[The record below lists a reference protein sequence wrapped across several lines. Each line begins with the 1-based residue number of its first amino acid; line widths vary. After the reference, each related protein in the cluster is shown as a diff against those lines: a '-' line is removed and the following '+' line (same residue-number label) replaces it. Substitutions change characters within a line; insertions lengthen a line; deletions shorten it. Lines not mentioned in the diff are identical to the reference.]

1 MRPFAGNTRARVRTH
16 SDENKR
22 FSCKAD
28 ESRPLSR
35 LIWASYIQTLRL
47 FHRGGAVLTNF
58 GVSFCILS
66 FPTGVTGSFATAWFW
81 GGPVTA
87 VWGWLLVSTM
97 ICGFVGVAMAEI
109 CSSCPTSGGLYYW
122 RAALRSCRLLCSP
135 HAARAA
141 ALAVCGECGERQSGS
156 GAAMHRRRG
165 VRRGGAGW
173 WGAAARAGR
182 AESCGPGPWRRLHRL
197 ASHGHDSLC

>member
-141 ALAVCGECGERQSGS
+141 ALAVCGECGEREHAVRERGRNAP
-156 GAAMHRRRG
+156 AAGGTARRG
-165 VRRGGAGW
+165 RVVGGGCPGRTRRLVRAW
-173 WGAAARAGR
+173 AAASIGIA
-182 AESCGPGPWRRLHRL
+182 WT
-197 ASHGHDSLC
+197 